1 MQLFEGLD
9 LVHPIREVGK
19 ETKNIQ
25 GPAGFESLASRTVGS
40 GSTIMLQPLLKQ
52 NYFISGKATPS
63 KEKDGSKA
71 FVCNRSWA

>member
-25 GPAGFESLASRTVGS
+25 GPAGFESLAPRTVGP
-40 GSTIMLQPLLKQ
+40 GSTIYLSVTPAAQAKLLHL
-52 NYFISGKATPS
+52 
-63 KEKDGSKA
+63 
-71 FVCNRSWA
+71 R